1 VWVSQLDIV
10 GWRNHERSSLQFQ
23 QGVNLLV
30 GPNGQGK
37 TNIVEAIRYLATLG
51 SHRVSGGAA
60 LIADGETSATIFAS
74 LHHDQ
79 RNVTV
84 GVTLKRAGSSEA
96 TISGNSAKV
105 SEVPRWVSAVMFA
118 PEDIAIVRGEPG
130 FRRQF
135 LDELVIG
142 ASPSMAAVYGDFEK
156 VLKQRNSLLKS
167 LRSQNRAADFSTL
180 EVWDSSFVDLASQ
193 ILYHRVTQWGA
204 VLPQVTRAYE
214 DLAGGQEITA
224 AYLTRGYEH
233 PTETATRES
242 FSQALATALT
252 ANFSAERERGVSL
265 VGPQR
270 DDLELMI
277 SGRPARTHASQGE
290 TWSLALSLRLGTATW
305 LREEKSSGDPIIILD
320 DVFAELDAARRT
332 KLVALMADYEQLIV
346 TSAVEEDIPSELT
359 GLVFDVIGGQV
370 GRR

>member
-1 VWVSQLDIV
+1 MWISQLDVV

-23 QGVNLLV
+23 QGVNILV

-60 LIADGETSATIFAS
+60 LIADGEASATIFAS

-79 RNVTV
+79 RDMTV
-84 GVTLKRAGSSEA
+84 GVTLKRSGSSEA
-96 TISGNSAKV
+96 NIAGNSAKV

-142 ASPSMAAVYGDFEK
+142 ASPTMAAVYGDFDK

-167 LRSQNRAADFSTL
+167 LRSQHRDTDLSTL
-180 EVWDSSFVDLASQ
+180 EVWNSSFIDLASQ
-193 ILYHRVTQWGA
+193 IIFHRVTQWRA
-204 VLPQVTRAYE
+204 VLPHVTRAYE
-214 DLAGGQEITA
+214 ELAGGQEITA
-224 AYLTRGYEH
+224 SYLTKGYEH
-233 PTETATRES
+233 PMEAATQES
-242 FSQALATALT
+242 LSQALATALK
-252 ANFSAERERGVSL
+252 ANFGAERERGVSL
-265 VGPQR
+265 IGPQR
-270 DDLELMI
+270 DELELMI
-277 SGRPARTHASQGE
+277 SSRPARTHASQGE
-290 TWSLALSLRLGTATW
+290 MWSLALSLRLGSATW
-305 LREEKSSGDPIIILD
+305 LREEKSSGDPIMILD
-320 DVFAELDAARRT
+320 DVFAELDATRRN

-346 TSAVEEDIPSELT
+346 TSAVEEDIPSKLS
-359 GLVFDVIGGQV
+359 GLIFDVIGGQV
-370 GRR
+370 GQR